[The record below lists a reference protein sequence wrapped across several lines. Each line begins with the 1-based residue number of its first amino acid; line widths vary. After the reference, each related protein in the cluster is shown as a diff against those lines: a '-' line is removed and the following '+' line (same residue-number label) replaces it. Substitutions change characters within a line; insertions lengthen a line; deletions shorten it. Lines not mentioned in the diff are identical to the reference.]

1 MTKLL
6 TLPEAAVCLRVSRA
20 TLFRLIASKEIRTL
34 HPSKGRTVIDEREIE
49 NYLARLRRTA

>member
-6 TLPEAAVCLRVSRA
+6 TLPEAAECLRVSRA
-20 TLFRLIASKEIRTL
+20 TLFRLIASKQLRTV
-34 HPSKGRTVIDEREIE
+34 HPTRGRTVIEEREIE